1 MLLENA
7 QFYLFAGVSLLYVV
21 HFGLY
26 LVGANF
32 YDIWQYRRRHHPGRH
47 TREDPHTSET
57 VDGECAATAV
67 WTQPYGAEVPGLVS
81 IVIAA
86 HNEEQVIARSLDSI
100 RHSTYPFYEVIVADD
115 ASTDRTQRVVQDYRV
130 AHPEMDIRLYRMPKN
145 VGKGAALNA
154 VLRRHARGEFVMTLD
169 ADSLITPKA
178 VANALSYL
186 EDPCVAG
193 VAANV
198 QIIDE
203 PTVLGVLQRFEHMI
217 GYRSKKL
224 YSVARCEFVVG
235 GVASTYR
242 MRVLR
247 KVGFYGT
254 DTLTEDI
261 GLSTKITS
269 LGNRRFRL
277 VYGADVV
284 AMTEGVLTFRALA
297 RQRYRWKYGSIQCLI
312 KYRRMMLNPSRRYTR
327 SLTMYRMP
335 MAILSEFTLLVSPLA
350 WTYAA
355 YISLRQY
362 TPALVLGAYATITAY
377 TLLTVW
383 MDENLSGR
391 ERLRLSLYAPTGYF
405 VFYVMDLIQLTAIL
419 RCLLRTRSLIR
430 RRNVGNTWASPE
442 RAGKLV
448 VTPHAA

>member
-1 MLLENA
+1 MDLSSV
-7 QFYLFAGVSLLYVV
+7 QFYLFAGVSLMYVV

-32 YDIWQYRRRHHPGRH
+32 YDIWQHRRKHLLDRFTPPRAWA
-47 TREDPHTSET
+47 
-57 VDGECAATAV
+57 ECAATATS
-67 WTQPYGAEVPGLVS
+67 TQAWPAEVPGLVS

-86 HNEEQVIARSLDSI
+86 HNEEQVITRSLESI
-100 RHSTYPFYEVIVADD
+100 RMSSYPMYEVIVADD
-115 ASTDRTQRVVQDYRV
+115 ASTDRTEQLVQDYR
-130 AHPEMDIRLYRMPKN
+130 ALHPEMDLRLHRMEKN

-154 VLRRHARGEFVMTLD
+154 VLRHHARGEYVMTLD
-169 ADSLITPKA
+169 ADSLISPNA
-178 VANALSYL
+178 VSNALSYF
-186 EDPCVAG
+186 EDPWVAG

-203 PTVLGVLQRFEHMI
+203 PTVIGVLQKFEHMI

-224 YSVARCEFVVG
+224 YSVTNCEFVVG

-247 KVGFYGT
+247 KVGFYDT

-297 RQRYRWKYGSIQCLI
+297 RQRYRWKYGSMQNLV
-312 KYRRMMLNPSRRYTR
+312 KYRHLIGNRGHRYSRT
-327 SLTMYRMP
+327 LTMYRMP
-335 MAILSEFTLLVSPLA
+335 MAVLSEFTLLVSPLA
-350 WTYAA
+350 WTYAV
-355 YISLRQY
+355 YISLSQHS
-362 TPALVLGAYATITAY
+362 PALVVGAYATITAY
-377 TLLTVW
+377 TLLTIW
-383 MDENLSGR
+383 MDETLSR
-391 ERLRLSLYAPTGYF
+391 RACLRLSVYAPTAYF
-405 VFYVMDLIQLTAIL
+405 VFYIMDLIQLTAII
-419 RCLLRTRSLIR
+419 RCMVRARSLTR
-430 RRNVGNTWASPE
+430 GTDVGSTWSSPK

-448 VTPHAA
+448 VTANAG

>member
-1 MLLENA
+1 MLLDGV

-21 HFGLY
+21 HFGFY

-32 YDIWQYRRRHHPGRH
+32 YDIWQHRRRHHLGRH
-47 TREDPHTSET
+47 TLAGVE
-57 VDGECAATAV
+57 GECAATAV
-67 WTQPYGAEVPGLVS
+67 WTQPYTAEVPGLVS

-100 RHSTYPFYEVIVADD
+100 RLSSYPFYEVLIADD
-115 ASTDRTQRVVQDYRV
+115 ASTDRTERVVQDYR
-130 AHPEMDIRLYRMPKN
+130 ARHPEMDIQLYRMQEN

-154 VLRRHARGEFVMTLD
+154 VLHRHARGEYVMTLD
-169 ADSLITPKA
+169 ADSLITPNA
-178 VANALSYL
+178 VANALSYF

-198 QIIDE
+198 EIIDE

-224 YSVARCEFVVG
+224 YSVTRCEFVVG

-247 KVGFYGT
+247 KVGFYDT

-261 GLSTKITS
+261 GLSTKISS
-269 LGNRRFRL
+269 LGNRRFKL

-284 AMTEGVLTFRALA
+284 AMTEGVLTLRALA
-297 RQRYRWKYGSIQCLI
+297 RQRYRWKYGSMQNLV
-312 KYRRMMLNPSRRYTR
+312 KYRRMILNPSRRYTR
-327 SLTMYRMP
+327 TLTMYRMP
-335 MAILSEFTLLVSPLA
+335 MAVLSEFTLLVSPLA
-350 WTYAA
+350 WTYAV
-355 YISLRQY
+355 YISLTQY

-377 TLLTVW
+377 TLLTIW
-383 MDENLSGR
+383 MDENLSRQG
-391 ERLRLSLYAPTGYF
+391 RLRLSLYAPTAYF
-405 VFYVMDLIQLTAIL
+405 VFYIMDLIQLTAIV
-419 RCLLRTRSLIR
+419 RCLIRTRSLVR
-430 RRNVGNTWASPE
+430 RRDAGNTWASPK

-448 VTPHAA
+448 VTGHAA